1 MSRIRG
7 YKLRKQLEDL
17 LLFIARFKTEHL
29 ATDNSV
35 VDKKQERK

>member
-17 LLFIARFKTEHL
+17 LLFIATFKTEHP
-29 ATDNSV
+29 AVDNSV